1 MIDQATQQS
10 VTDNVTTNNNPTP
23 APAVEEPVSH
33 DEPAATPNEDSNKV
47 DLKEIGKIES
57 EDDKF
62 AALIEAGYLA
72 DKKPEPTPE
81 PEPEAKEEEAKP
93 AEQPQ
98 TYKLKISGEE
108 KEVSYDELIKLAQ
121 MGGDYTR
128 KTQELAAERKRYD
141 ELLSKVAGQK
151 AQQPTPEE
159 VNKNKKSEME
169 AQYKAAVAEAEKM
182 LGIEHG
188 DFNEFDSTHS
198 FALQQVMLS
207 RNTQQLAENQLKNEI
222 AEWSQAQASD
232 PMSQEIDNNFD
243 HFIYQ
248 MGAQSA
254 EGQQKALVILAAK
267 ARFMAGNPSRQDCDI
282 LKGHWEYV
290 RSALNA
296 KKAAE
301 AAPAPEIKKPEPPS
315 TEAPGTGN
323 STPKTTRF
331 SKQKLRDMASSPDDQ
346 LAMLRKQ
353 GFI

>member
-1 MIDQATQQS
+1 MDQATMQS
-10 VTDNVTTNNNPTP
+10 TDNNVTTNPTP
-23 APAVEEPVSH
+23 APAAEAPVSH
-33 DEPAATPNEDSNKV
+33 DEPAATPEDSHVN
-47 DLKEIGKIES
+47 LKEIGKIEN

-62 AALIEAGYLA
+62 AALVEAGYLA
-72 DKKPEPTPE
+72 DKKTTPE
-81 PEPEAKEEEAKP
+81 PEPQPEAKEEEAKP
-93 AEQPQ
+93 VEQPQ
-98 TYKLKISGEE
+98 THKLKINGEE

-141 ELLSKVAGQK
+141 ELLTKVAGQK

-159 VNKNKKSEME
+159 VTQNKKNAME
-169 AQYKAAVAEAEKM
+169 EQYKAAVAEAERM
-182 LGIEHG
+182 LGIEPG

-198 FALQQVMLS
+198 YALQKVMMEK
-207 RNTQQLAENQLKNEI
+207 NTQQLAERQLHSEI
-222 AEWSQAQASD
+222 ADWFQTQSKD
-232 PMSQEIDNNFD
+232 PMSKEIDDNFN
-243 HFIYQ
+243 HYIYQ
-248 MGAQSA
+248 LGAQSA
-254 EGQQKALVILAAK
+254 EGQQKALVILAAQAK
-267 ARFMAGNPSRQDCDI
+267 FYAGNPSRQDCEI
-282 LKGHWEYV
+282 LQAHWEYV

-301 AAPAPEIKKPEPPS
+301 AAPVPEIKKPEPPS